1 MNGMQKLMIVTFL
14 LLFPFM
20 VKSEVPEEARLCV
33 ACHTF
38 EKGGAKKVGPNL
50 FGIIGKDSSVG
61 GGGWKWDEK
70 NLDKW
75 LEDPVSAV
83 KELTGNKNAT
93 TTMTV
98 KVQEKDKRKKI
109 IEYLKTLK

>member
-1 MNGMQKLMIVTFL
+1 MNKRILLTILIFILVPFIVKGET
-14 LLFPFM
+14 PN
-20 VKSEVPEEARLCV
+20 EAKICI

-50 FGIIGKDSSVG
+50 FGILGKDSSVA

-70 NLDKW
+70 NLDRW
-75 LEDPVSAV
+75 LEDPASAV
-83 KELTGNKNAT
+83 KELTKNKNAT
-93 TTMTV
+93 TTMTI
-98 KVQEKDKRKKI
+98 KVPDKNNRKKI

>member
-1 MNGMQKLMIVTFL
+1 MNKIFSLTILFFITF
-14 LLFPFM
+14 P
-20 VKSEVPEEARLCV
+20 VKADVPEEVKICV

-50 FGIIGKDSSVG
+50 FGIVGKDSSVA

-75 LEDPVSAV
+75 LEDPLSAV
-83 KELTGNKNAT
+83 KEFTKNKNAT
-93 TTMTV
+93 TTMTI
-98 KVQEKDKRKKI
+98 KVPEKDKRKKI
-109 IEYLKTLK
+109 IDYLKTLK

>member
-1 MNGMQKLMIVTFL
+1 MNRMEKLIIIIFFL
-14 LLFPFM
+14 LLPVL
-20 VKSEVPEEARLCV
+20 VKSEVPEEANLCI

-50 FGIIGKDSSVG
+50 FGIIGKDSSVA

-75 LEDPVSAV
+75 LEDPISAV

-93 TTMTV
+93 TTMTI
-98 KVQEKDKRKKI
+98 KVPDKDKRKKI